1 MILQESIR
9 TKQPAVREIF
19 TQPQASTTFQTVVK
33 SKAAVFVLISFLL
46 CILLFQGLGSPSI
59 YILDEARN
67 AQCAKEMEQNG
78 TFIVPT
84 FNGKLRT
91 DKPPLHYFFMIAA
104 YKMMGVSSF
113 SARFFSALFGLLTIG
128 IIALFANKYI
138 GQQTAVLTTIILSC
152 SAQFIFE
159 FRLAVPDPYFIFFT
173 VAGMLS
179 GFIWMKDNRVS
190 FLYLSAILNGF
201 GVLAKGPV
209 AILLP
214 AIAFLI
220 FTFYKKSWKNFFTW
234 HLVTASLAFLAIA
247 LPWYL
252 LVHQATGGQ
261 WTKSFFLEHNFGRYA
276 SPKDG
281 HGGFFLVPLFVTLVG
296 LLPFST
302 FVAETVKKRKI
313 VFTNDALIFSLI
325 VFAIIVVFF
334 SLSATQ
340 LPNYTMPAYPFGAM
354 VIGHY
359 LSKALNQQFKLPV
372 YPFYIITVVFCLLPI
387 AVFFVLRSEEQTKNM
402 MWIAALLLIPAIMFI
417 VFMRII
423 KGMATSSRVLGVA
436 TISFVFN
443 TLMLFVVYPL
453 VYNNNP
459 VAKTLPIIKTAPR
472 VIAYKHYN
480 AGYNFYLNQ
489 PITRFDGNQI
499 DSIKMSLPGTLII
512 TSSDL
517 AKELDSLHLKT
528 VAWQH
533 DIFERRETVIL
544 TK

>member
-19 TQPQASTTFQTVVK
+19 TKPQASTTLQTVVR

-78 TFIVPT
+78 TFIIPT

-113 SARFFSALFGLLTIG
+113 SARFFSAIFGLLTIG
-128 IIALFANKYI
+128 LIALFANKYI

-173 VAGMLS
+173 VAGLLS
-179 GFIWMKDNRVS
+179 GFIWVKDNKVS

-209 AILLP
+209 AVVLP
-214 AIAFLI
+214 AIVLLLFA
-220 FTFYKKSWKNFFTW
+220 FYKKSWKNFFSW
-234 HLVTASLAFLAIA
+234 HLLTAFLSFLAIA
-247 LPWYL
+247 LPWYV
-252 LVHQATGGQ
+252 LVHQATDGQ

-281 HGGFFLVPLFVTLVG
+281 HSGFFLLPLFVSLVG

-313 VFTNDALIFSLI
+313 VFTNDALVFSFI
-325 VFAIIVVFF
+325 VFAIVIVFF

-340 LPNYTMPAYPFGAM
+340 LPNYTMPAYPFGAVM
-354 VIGHY
+354 IAHY
-359 LSKALNQQFKLPV
+359 LSRALNQKFKLPT
-372 YPFYIITVVFCLLPI
+372 YPFYIITTVFCSLPVV
-387 AVFFVLRSEEQTKNM
+387 VFFVLKSEPQTQNM
-402 MWIAALLLIPAIMFI
+402 MWIAGLLLIPAVLFI
-417 VFMRII
+417 ILLVNMKHMSI
-423 KGMATSSRVLGVA
+423 TSRVLGVA
-436 TISFVFN
+436 TISVVFN

-453 VYNNNP
+453 VYKNNP
-459 VAKTLPIIKTAPR
+459 VAKTLAVVQTAPR
-472 VIAYKHYN
+472 VISYKHYN
-480 AGYNFYLNQ
+480 AGYNFYLDN
-489 PITRFDGNQI
+489 PIRRYNNNEI
-499 DSIKMSLPGTLII
+499 DSIKMATPGTLII
-512 TSSDL
+512 TSSAL
-517 AKELDSLHLKT
+517 LKELDSLHLKT

>member
-19 TQPQASTTFQTVVK
+19 TKPHASTTFQTVVK

-78 TFIVPT
+78 TFIIPT

-113 SARFFSALFGLLTIG
+113 SARFFSAIFGLLTIG

-138 GQQTAVLTTIILSC
+138 GQQTAVLTAIILSC

-220 FTFYKKSWKNFFTW
+220 FTFYKKSWKNFFSW
-234 HLVTASLAFLAIA
+234 HLVTAFLAFLVIA

-261 WTKSFFLEHNFGRYA
+261 WTKSFF
-276 SPKDG
+276 
-281 HGGFFLVPLFVTLVG
+281 
-296 LLPFST
+296 
-302 FVAETVKKRKI
+302 
-313 VFTNDALIFSLI
+313 
-325 VFAIIVVFF
+325 
-334 SLSATQ
+334 
-340 LPNYTMPAYPFGAM
+340 
-354 VIGHY
+354 
-359 LSKALNQQFKLPV
+359 
-372 YPFYIITVVFCLLPI
+372 
-387 AVFFVLRSEEQTKNM
+387 
-402 MWIAALLLIPAIMFI
+402 
-417 VFMRII
+417 
-423 KGMATSSRVLGVA
+423 
-436 TISFVFN
+436 
-443 TLMLFVVYPL
+443 
-453 VYNNNP
+453 
-459 VAKTLPIIKTAPR
+459 
-472 VIAYKHYN
+472 
-480 AGYNFYLNQ
+480 
-489 PITRFDGNQI
+489 
-499 DSIKMSLPGTLII
+499 
-512 TSSDL
+512 
-517 AKELDSLHLKT
+517 
-528 VAWQH
+528 
-533 DIFERRETVIL
+533 
-544 TK
+544 